1 MAVIIPLCFEQVY
14 KNLKDAKY
22 QLNNI
27 TKHDNCHTSKWS
39 YLKKDKLYVASLKYW
54 KEIKV
59 IKIQIK

>member
-1 MAVIIPLCFEQVY
+1 M
-14 KNLKDAKY
+14 NDLKDAKY
-22 QLNNI
+22 QLNNK

-39 YLKKDKLYVASLKYW
+39 CLKKDTLYVASLKYC

>member
-1 MAVIIPLCFEQVY
+1 M
-14 KNLKDAKY
+14 NDLKDAKY
-22 QLNNI
+22 QLNNK

-39 YLKKDKLYVASLKYW
+39 CLKKGTLYVAPLKYC